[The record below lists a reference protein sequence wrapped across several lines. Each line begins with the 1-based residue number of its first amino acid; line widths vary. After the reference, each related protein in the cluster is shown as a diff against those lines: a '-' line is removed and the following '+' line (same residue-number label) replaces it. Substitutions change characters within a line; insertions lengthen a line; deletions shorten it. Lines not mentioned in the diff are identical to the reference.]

1 MIKKAVIQAGG
12 KGTRLYPVTLEMPKP
27 LLTVRRKP
35 ILNYLI
41 EFLVKYGIDEP
52 IVVIHKDHQE
62 DYKWWRKRYAR
73 VLPKKLK
80 VFVEPEPLGTFGGLK
95 FLEQDLR
102 ESFIFTNGD
111 ELKSFDLR
119 VLINEHIANPVKPH
133 ATIALFKVPN
143 PNDYGVA
150 VLKGRRIEQFIE
162 KPKNPPSNFINSGL
176 ALLEPEI
183 FDYAGW
189 FSSLRG
195 SGHPFGGSPGGR
207 QSHDN
212 INKDFLMIERDIYPK
227 VALAG
232 KLAGYKIK
240 NGKWFD
246 CGTLDRWERAI
257 KEW

>member
-1 MIKKAVIQAGG
+1 MELKIKKVVIQAGG

-41 EFLVKYGIDEP
+41 EFFRKYGIVEP
-52 IVVIHKDHQE
+52 IVVIHKDHVE
-62 DYKWWRKRYAR
+62 DYKWWKKRYADS
-73 VLPKKLK
+73 LPQKLK
-80 VFVEPEPLGTFGGLK
+80 IFVEPEPLGTFGGLK
-95 FLEQDLR
+95 FLRR
-102 ESFIFTNGD
+102 ELKEPFFFTNGD

-119 VLINEHIANPVKPH
+119 DMIKEHAANVSKPR

-143 PNDYGVA
+143 PSDYGVA
-150 VLKGRRIEQFIE
+150 ILKGKRISEFLE
-162 KPKNPPSNFINSGL
+162 KPKDPPSNYINSGL

-183 FDYAGW
+183 FDYADFPKG
-189 FSSLRG
+189 
-195 SGHPFGGSPGGR
+195 
-207 QSHDN
+207 
-212 INKDFLMIERDIYPK
+212 FLMIERDIYPR
-227 VALAG
+227 VAAAG

-246 CGTLDRWERAI
+246 CGTLERWERAI